1 MVEAHAEIE
10 VRDLSGMHAAAL
22 RYFES
27 GGPFAAAASAALGI
41 ALPAPLNAAVV
52 ALPAAPD
59 SELVLAWSRPTETL
73 LLTASATALAALAGQ
88 IESADGGQLVDV
100 TGALAV
106 LRLSG
111 ARSADLIGRL
121 GSGSVP
127 RAGEARRGRLA
138 DVPVMSLCV
147 RAGEVWLI
155 VDRAYARHLSGWIEA
170 TLADWAAGGSR
181 AG

>member
-1 MVEAHAEIE
+1 MAEARAGIE

-27 GGPFAAAASAALGI
+27 GGSFAAAVSAVMGAT
-41 ALPAPLNAAVV
+41 LPAPLAAA
-52 ALPAAPD
+52 ALAAPGGAGG
-59 SELVLAWSRPTETL
+59 ELVLAWSRPTETL
-73 LLTASATALAALAGQ
+73 VLTASATALAALESQ
-88 IESADGGQLVDV
+88 LESADGGQLVNL
-100 TGALAV
+100 TGGLAV

-111 ARSADLIGRL
+111 ERCADLIGRL
-121 GSGSVP
+121 GSAAVP
-127 RAGEARRGRLA
+127 RTGEARRGRLA

-147 RAGEVWLI
+147 RAGEVWLV
-155 VDRAYARHLSGWIEA
+155 VDRAYARHLKGWIEA